1 MCVDRNLSRLDLD
14 AAIVQ
19 AAAQPAA
26 YVLLADSGQYLYKG
40 ACRNLQERLKD
51 HRAGRVAHTRGRRPL
66 AVLHVQYCDSFT
78 AARKL
83 ERYFKSGV
91 GRAFLKNLAWV
102 VEGQTQRT

>member
-1 MCVDRNLSRLDLD
+1 MSLDE
-14 AAIVQ
+14 AITP
-19 AAAQPAA
+19 AAARPAA
-26 YVLLADSGQYLYKG
+26 YVLLADGGKYLYKG
-40 ACRNLQERLKD
+40 ACRDLQQRLID
-51 HRAGRVAHTRGRRPL
+51 HRAGRVAHTRNRRPL
-66 AVLHVQYCDSFT
+66 AVLYFQYCESFT

>member
-1 MCVDRNLSRLDLD
+1 MNLDE
-14 AAIVQ
+14 AIRQ

-26 YVLLADSGQYLYKG
+26 YVLLADRGEYLYKG

-51 HRAGRVAHTRGRRPL
+51 HRAGRVAHTRSRRPL
-66 AVLHVQYCDSFT
+66 TMLHFEYCESFT

-91 GRAFLKNLAWV
+91 GRAFLKNLARV